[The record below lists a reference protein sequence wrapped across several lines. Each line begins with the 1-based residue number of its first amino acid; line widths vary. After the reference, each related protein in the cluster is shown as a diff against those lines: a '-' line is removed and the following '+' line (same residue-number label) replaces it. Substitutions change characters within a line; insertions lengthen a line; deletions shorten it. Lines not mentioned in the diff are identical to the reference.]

1 MSSHN
6 SISVNANLD
15 EKERQAFR
23 TTRKE
28 HVVID
33 ALDAIDQ
40 IIQAATL
47 TPQSYKDMFF
57 DCLNDITFNPAW
69 DVYIPDEGIDPDVEV
84 AEEMP
89 KQADIKDN

>member
-40 IIQAATL
+40 IIQAATS

-57 DCLNDITFNPAW
+57 DCL
-69 DVYIPDEGIDPDVEV
+69 EV
-84 AEEMP
+84 TEEMP